1 MRRGLS
7 LFAAVLCFALCG
19 CETFY
24 PGHGTTHQSSSSLV
38 AFLYPDGAEPPRE
51 NSIPQLHVPLRVG
64 LAFLPS
70 RGDPSGSA
78 PDAALK
84 AQLLERVRAHF
95 SDRKFVSEITIIPD
109 YYLGS
114 EKGFAGLESLQRLYS
129 LDVVA
134 LVSYDQVMHQDEN
147 AWSLGYLTI
156 VGAYVLKGNRY
167 ELSTLVDLAVVDP
180 ATHSLIL
187 RAGGVDQGHGNATL
201 IDLSADARTSAAAG
215 FQAASGQMI
224 EHLDGALADFEQQVR
239 SGHARVQVVP
249 KSGAGGA
256 GAFSWSSLLAL
267 LPLVLWRARR
277 AARAGGTCGARA
289 GS

>member
-1 MRRGLS
+1 MHKGLS
-7 LFAAVLCFALCG
+7 IFAALLCLTLVG

-38 AFLYPDGAEPPRE
+38 AFLYPNGAEPPRE

-70 RGDPSGSA
+70 RSDAPGTG

-84 AQLLERVRAHF
+84 AQLLERVREHF

-114 EKGFAGLESLQRLYS
+114 EKGFAGLEALQRLYS

-147 AWSLGYLTI
+147 AWSFGYLTI

-187 RAGGVDQGHGNATL
+187 RAGGVDSGHGNTTL
-201 IDLSADARTSAAAG
+201 VDLSADSRSSAAAG
-215 FQAASGQMI
+215 FAAASGQMI
-224 EHLDGALADFEQQVR
+224 EHLDASLADFEKEVR
-239 SGHARVQVVP
+239 SGHARVQVIA
-249 KSGAGGA
+249 KNGGGA
-256 GAFSWSSLLAL
+256 GAFSWPSLLLL
-267 LPLVLWRARR
+267 LPFVLWRARR
-277 AARAGGTCGARA
+277 AARAAGTCAARA

>member
-1 MRRGLS
+1 MRKGLAS
-7 LFAAVLCFALCG
+7 FTAVLCVALGG

-38 AFLYPDGAEPPRE
+38 SFLYPGGAEPPRE

-70 RGDPSGSA
+70 RGDPSDSG

-84 AQLLERVRAHF
+84 AQLLERVRALF

-109 YYLGS
+109 YYLGA

-167 ELSTLVDLAVVDP
+167 QLSTLVDLAVVDP

-187 RAGGVDQGHGNATL
+187 RAGGVDSGHGNTTL
-201 IDLSADARTSAAAG
+201 IDLSAEARTSASAG
-215 FQAASGQMI
+215 FEAASGQMI
-224 EHLDGALADFEQQVR
+224 EHLDAALADFEKEVR
-239 SGHARVQVVP
+239 SGHAHVQVVA
-249 KSGAGGA
+249 KSGAGGS
-256 GAFSWSSLLAL
+256 GAFSWPSLLAL
-267 LPLVLWRARR
+267 LPLALWRARR
-277 AARAGGTCGARA
+277 AARAAGRCGARA